1 METAKVSKCSNHLY
15 ILLNYGT
22 KNIYVPRILF
32 QGGPVIFCLFL
43 VLKRGKCGRLCL
55 FRIINFYLSI
65 YSIKEHVNFTNLFR
79 EVSETDI
86 FFSIRLHD
94 SKEINTNTCAHFNL
108 CYIKMTVNVVCLI

>member
-1 METAKVSKCSNHLY
+1 METAKVSKCSKHLY

-43 VLKRGKCGRLCL
+43 VLKRGKCCLCL

-65 YSIKEHVNFTNLFR
+65 YSIKEHFNFTNLFGK
-79 EVSETDI
+79 VSETDI

-94 SKEINTNTCAHFNL
+94 SKEINTNTCARFNL